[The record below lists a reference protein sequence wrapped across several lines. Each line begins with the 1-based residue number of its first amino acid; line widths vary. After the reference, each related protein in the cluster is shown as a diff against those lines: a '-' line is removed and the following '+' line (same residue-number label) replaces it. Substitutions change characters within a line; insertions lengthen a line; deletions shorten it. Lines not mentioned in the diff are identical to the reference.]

1 MSLSKEELKD
11 LAMRYFSLQPI
22 ENSNENTEEVPVEEA
37 KENFAS
43 AKLVDGTEVTNDV
56 EAEFEVGQELFVI
69 DAEGNKVAAPE
80 GEHALESGITVV
92 VDSEGRIEGIHRP
105 DEEGEGDLE
114 AAEVEEGIESI
125 VEMEEEEGSIEE
137 AVVAAIADIVV
148 PELESMRAEMSSC
161 MDRLAAAEEKMAS
174 YEEKMN
180 AHFSATPASE
190 SKTAVT
196 RFSKQKPNVK
206 SMAPARNKSRY
217 EGLLNS
223 INK

>member
-56 EAEFEVGQELFVI
+56 EAEFEVGQELFVV

-80 GEHALESGITVV
+80 GEHSLESGITVV

-105 DEEGEGDLE
+105 DEAGEGDLE
-114 AAEVEEGIESI
+114 AAEIEKPESI
-125 VEMEEEEGSIEE
+125 HELEEEGSIEE
-137 AVVAAIADIVV
+137 AVVKAIADVV
-148 PELESMRAEMSSC
+148 LPELESMKAELSSC
-161 MDRLAAAEEKMAS
+161 MDRLAKHEEKMGQ
-174 YEEKMN
+174 YEEKMKEYM
-180 AHFSATPASE
+180 SATPASE

-196 RFSKQKPNVK
+196 RFSKPKNNVK
-206 SMAPARNKSRY
+206 SMSPAKNKRRY

-223 INK
+223 LNN